1 MEGFSVSGNQIP
13 KQMDTE
19 WTLSDYTSHA
29 EGGQAG
35 DKRLETPHL
44 DSWIRLRR

>member
-19 WTLSDYTSHA
+19 WTLSDYTSA
-29 EGGQAG
+29 PREG
-35 DKRLETPHL
+35 KRVTKDL
-44 DSWIRLRR
+44 RLPT